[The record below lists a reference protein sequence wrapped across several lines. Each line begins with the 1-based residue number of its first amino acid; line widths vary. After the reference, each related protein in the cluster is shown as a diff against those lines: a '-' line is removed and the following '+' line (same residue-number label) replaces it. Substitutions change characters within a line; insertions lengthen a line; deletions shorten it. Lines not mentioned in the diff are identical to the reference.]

1 MEPSI
6 AQMLRKASDLD
17 HVRGT
22 VKDLKLSEKDYIF
35 FSVSDNNQTD
45 GEGGTH
51 WSLLMYSSDEKQGGF
66 YHHDPMGRANIHHA
80 VELME

>member
-22 VKDLKLSEKDYIF
+22 LKDLKLSEKDYIF
-35 FSVSDNNQTD
+35 PVSDNNRTD
-45 GEGGTH
+45 REGGSH
-51 WSLLMYSSDEKQGGF
+51 WSLLMYSLDEKQGGF
-66 YHHDPMGRANIHHA
+66 HHHSLNVGNY
-80 VELME
+80 